1 MNNAQDLCDM
11 LTDEGIAPERAAEM
25 TKDFT
30 GEDPRH
36 YESAT
41 VEMTVLVSISL
52 DSYDIEDIELDDD
65 EGLRD
70 AAENHLAGAMPFS
83 IDILS
88 VENYDVVEETL
99 EA

>member
-11 LTDEGIAPERAAEM
+11 LT
-25 TKDFT
+25 
-30 GEDPRH
+30 
-36 YESAT
+36 
-41 VEMTVLVSISL
+41 
-52 DSYDIEDIELDDD
+52 D